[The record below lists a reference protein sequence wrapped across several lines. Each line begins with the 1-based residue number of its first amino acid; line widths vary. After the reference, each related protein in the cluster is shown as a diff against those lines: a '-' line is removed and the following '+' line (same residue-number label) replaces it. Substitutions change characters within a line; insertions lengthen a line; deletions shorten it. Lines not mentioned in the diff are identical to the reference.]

1 MENDA
6 ALTTKSE
13 KETMDFGR
21 FLGQKAE
28 EGLFLALT
36 GDLGAGKTH
45 FVQGLAEG
53 LGVKGVVGSPTF
65 TIMNLYEDGRLPL
78 KHFDFYRLH
87 SEDDLWNIGWEE
99 YGEGGVV
106 VVEWADMFPSL
117 IPEES
122 IHINIALSGEEER
135 LITIS
140 WGEGAPEK
148 ITKEIKNYVAGH

>member
-65 TIMNLYEDGRLPL
+65 TIMNLYEDGMLPL

-140 WGEGAPEK
+140 WGKGAPEK
-148 ITKEIKNYVAGH
+148 IIKEIKNYAAGH

>member
-6 ALTTKSE
+6 ALTTNSE

-135 LITIS
+135 LITVS

-148 ITKEIKNYVAGH
+148 IIKEIKNYAAGH

>member
-65 TIMNLYEDGRLPL
+65 TIMNLYEDGRFPL

-148 ITKEIKNYVAGH
+148 IIKEIKNYAAGH

>member
-53 LGVKGVVGSPTF
+53 LGVKRVVGSPTF

-106 VVEWADMFPSL
+106 VVEWADMFPAL

-148 ITKEIKNYVAGH
+148 MIKEIKNYAAGH

>member
-78 KHFDFYRLH
+78 KHFDFYRPY

-135 LITIS
+135 LITVS

-148 ITKEIKNYVAGH
+148 IIKEIKNYAAGH

>member
-6 ALTTKSE
+6 TLTTKSE

-65 TIMNLYEDGRLPL
+65 TIMNLYEDGRFPL

-99 YGEGGVV
+99 YGQGGVV

-140 WGEGAPEK
+140 WGEGAPDK
-148 ITKEIKNYVAGH
+148 IIKEIKNYAAGH

>member
-1 MENDA
+1 MDKQVMIR
-6 ALTTKSE
+6 TKSE

-21 FLGQKAE
+21 FLGEKAE
-28 EGLFLALT
+28 EGLFIALT

-65 TIMNLYEDGRLPL
+65 TIMNLYEDGRIPL

-122 IHINIALSGEEER
+122 IHIEIALSGEEER
-135 LITIS
+135 EITVS
-140 WGEGAPEK
+140 WGDKAPGN
-148 ITKEIKNYVAGH
+148 IVKEIIDYAAGH

>member
-140 WGEGAPEK
+140 WGEGASEK
-148 ITKEIKNYVAGH
+148 IIKEIKNYAAGH

>member
-1 MENDA
+1 MDKQVMIR
-6 ALTTKSE
+6 TRSE

-21 FLGQKAE
+21 FLGEKAE
-28 EGLFLALT
+28 EGLFIALT

-65 TIMNLYEDGRLPL
+65 TIMNLYEDGRIPL

-122 IHINIALSGEEER
+122 IHIEIALSGEEER
-135 LITIS
+135 EITVS
-140 WGEGAPEK
+140 WGHKAPGN
-148 ITKEIKNYVAGH
+148 IVKEIIDYAAGH

>member
-140 WGEGAPEK
+140 WGEGAPGK
-148 ITKEIKNYVAGH
+148 IIKEIKNYAAGH

>member
-1 MENDA
+1 MDKQVMIR
-6 ALTTKSE
+6 TRSE

-21 FLGQKAE
+21 FLGEKAE
-28 EGLFLALT
+28 EGLFIALT

-65 TIMNLYEDGRLPL
+65 TIMNLYEDGRIPL

-122 IHINIALSGEEER
+122 IHIKIALSGEEER
-135 LITIS
+135 EITVS
-140 WGEGAPEK
+140 WGHKAPGN
-148 ITKEIKNYVAGH
+148 IVKEIIDYAAGH

>member
-122 IHINIALSGEEER
+122 IHINIAFSGEEER

-148 ITKEIKNYVAGH
+148 IIKEIKNYAAGH

>member
-6 ALTTKSE
+6 VLTTKSE

-87 SEDDLWNIGWEE
+87 NEDDLWNIGWEE

-148 ITKEIKNYVAGH
+148 MIKEIKNYAAGH

>member
-135 LITIS
+135 LITVS
-140 WGEGAPEK
+140 WGERAPEK
-148 ITKEIKNYVAGH
+148 IIKEIKNYAAGH

>member
-6 ALTTKSE
+6 VLTTKSE

-140 WGEGAPEK
+140 WSEGAPEK
-148 ITKEIKNYVAGH
+148 IIKEIKNYAAGH

>member
-135 LITIS
+135 LIAVS
-140 WGEGAPEK
+140 WGEGAPDK
-148 ITKEIKNYVAGH
+148 IIKEIKNYAAGH

>member
-65 TIMNLYEDGRLPL
+65 TIMNLYEDGRLSL

-148 ITKEIKNYVAGH
+148 MIKEIKNYAAGH

>member
-148 ITKEIKNYVAGH
+148 IIKEIENYAAGH

>member
-135 LITIS
+135 LITVS

-148 ITKEIKNYVAGH
+148 IIKEIKNYVAGH